1 MIAMQRTPMQ
11 SGLFGGIF
19 YINLDRRTD
28 RRAEIEAELASHGFD
43 GAERFAAIPWAKG
56 LVGCGYSHMAVL
68 KEARRRGLKNVL
80 IFEDDFQFLVGADD
94 VWKNLRAFFEG
105 PDAAAFD
112 VLMLSYNLF
121 ASEPHSDV
129 VVRARDVQTASGYVV
144 AAHMYDRL
152 IELYEWAMPLLDST
166 WQHWIYANDQIWKR
180 FQGGDGRWFAF
191 KERLGRQRPS
201 ITDCGEGWADHGC

>member
-1 MIAMQRTPMQ
+1 MQ

-43 GAERFAAIPWAKG
+43 GAERFAAIPWEKG
-56 LVGCGYSHMAVL
+56 LVGGGYSHTAVL

-80 IFEDDFQFLVGADD
+80 IFEDDFQFLESKETVWGA
-94 VWKNLRAFFEG
+94 LHEFFAS
-105 PDAAAFD
+105 PDAASFD
-112 VLMLSYNLF
+112 VLLLSYNLRV
-121 ASEPHSDV
+121 SEPHSDLLL
-129 VVRARDVQTASGYVV
+129 RAREVQTTSGYIV

-152 IELYEWAMPLLDST
+152 IELYEWAMPLLDKT
-166 WQHWIYANDQIWKR
+166 WHHWIYANDQIWKR
-180 FQGGDGRWFAF
+180 FQGGEGRWFVF
-191 KERLGRQRPS
+191 KKRLGKQRPS